1 MKKSKRTLCALLS
14 VLLLLML
21 GLAACSPA
29 QEGPADASATPAP
42 ASAAPGATNPPAD
55 KKTYDEHLT
64 LTWLM
69 AGIKSGGDYGGD
81 DWGRY
86 WLDTYNIDFDIIATT
101 IDVSDWDERLRV
113 WINSG
118 DMPDVAHA
126 EYPYGEIETYAS
138 QDAIY
143 RFPDDWKERWPN
155 LAKTQDDVP
164 IAAIA
169 EEKLGGTYCL
179 WRPVFSTN
187 RPSERLSYH
196 ALLYMRKDWL
206 EACGLEIKDTYSP
219 SELAEI
225 ARTFLEK
232 DPGNVGDSLVGL
244 SIRTYDLAKLW
255 PTTDFSQAC
264 NIGDGY
270 YQDETGTFQWAPADE
285 RTLESLKT
293 YQQMYK
299 EGVIDPEFY
308 TFTRYEGSQKFYVQ
322 GTSGIALEDGHA
334 ILITYIR
341 NGLTAQGLDPDEVL
355 HLAQLV
361 GEDGK
366 YHYREDANY
375 WGQVIFSPTI
385 SDEKFERAMDLLDFC
400 ATEEGQNLVN
410 MGFEGVDWERDENGN
425 YVSLLDPSIQGE
437 HLSVMAGKYPS
448 KDSYFGS
455 VVLTDDFAL
464 VSPNYSTEIQDTVRR
479 FYKLRDQ
486 LSDETTLL
494 PREYDYE
501 TLSSREKSQA
511 TMDLADEYAKLIL
524 KDGDLEQNWKAW
536 VAEKMAVVQPVLDQ
550 LNAN

>member
-1 MKKSKRTLCALLS
+1 MKEMKRVLCMLLS
-14 VLLLLML
+14 VLMLL
-21 GLAACSPA
+21 GLVACGQTPQGTQSN
-29 QEGPADASATPAP
+29 EASSAP
-42 ASAAPGATNPPAD
+42 ASAGDGPETPQATGE
-55 KKTYDEHLT
+55 KTYDEHLT
-64 LTWLM
+64 LSWLM
-69 AGIKSGGDYGGD
+69 AGIKSGGDYTAD
-81 DWGRY
+81 DWGRF
-86 WLDTYNIDFDIIATT
+86 WLEKFNIDFDIIATT
-101 IDVSDWDERLRV
+101 MDVSDWDERLRV

-126 EYPYGEIETYAS
+126 EYGFGEIQTYAA

-143 RFPDDWKERWPN
+143 RMPDNWKERWPN
-155 LAKTQDDVP
+155 LAKTQQDVP

-196 ALLYMRKDWL
+196 ALVYLRKDWL
-206 EACGLEIKDTYSP
+206 EACDLEVKDTYTP
-219 SELAEI
+219 SELEEI

-232 DPGNVGDSLVGL
+232 DPGNVGSNLVGM
-244 SIRTYDLAKLW
+244 SIRPYDLAKLW
-255 PTTDFSQAC
+255 PTTDFSPAC

-270 YQDETGTFQWAPADE
+270 YRDENGQFQWAPADQ
-285 RTLESLKT
+285 RTLEALKK
-293 YQQMYK
+293 YQQAYRD
-299 EGVIDPEFY
+299 GLIDPEFY
-308 TFTRYEGSQKFYVQ
+308 TYNRYQGSQKFYVQ

-334 ILITYIR
+334 IMITYIR
-341 NGLTAQGLDPDEVL
+341 SGLAAQGLNPDEVL
-355 HLAQLV
+355 QLAQLV

-375 WGQVIFSPTI
+375 WGQVIFNPNI
-385 SDEKFERAMDLLDFC
+385 SQEKFERAMDLLDFC
-400 ATEEGQNLVN
+400 ATQEGQNIIN
-410 MGFEGVDWERDENGN
+410 MGFEGIDWERDADGR

-464 VSPNYSTEIQDTVRR
+464 VSPNYSPEIQDTVRY
-479 FYKLRDQ
+479 FYKLRDE

-511 TMDLADEYAKLIL
+511 SMDLGDEYAKLIL
-524 KDGDLEQNWKAW
+524 KEGDLEENWKAW
-536 VAEKMAVVQPVLDQ
+536 VAEKMVVVQPVLDQ
-550 LNAN
+550 LNGK

>member
-1 MKKSKRTLCALLS
+1 MKEMKRVLCMLLS
-14 VLLLLML
+14 VLMLL
-21 GLAACSPA
+21 GLVACGQTPQGTQSN
-29 QEGPADASATPAP
+29 EASSAP
-42 ASAAPGATNPPAD
+42 ASAGDGPETPQATGE
-55 KKTYDEHLT
+55 KTYDEHLT
-64 LTWLM
+64 LSWLM
-69 AGIKSGGDYGGD
+69 AGIKSGGDYTAD
-81 DWGRY
+81 DWGRF
-86 WLDTYNIDFDIIATT
+86 WLEKFNIDFDIIATT
-101 IDVSDWDERLRV
+101 MDVSDWDERLRV

-126 EYPYGEIETYAS
+126 EYGFGEIQTYAA

-143 RFPDDWKERWPN
+143 RLPDNWKERWPN
-155 LAKTQDDVP
+155 LAKTQQDVP

-196 ALLYMRKDWL
+196 ALVYLRKDWL
-206 EACGLEIKDTYSP
+206 EACDLEVKDTYTP
-219 SELAEI
+219 SELEEI

-232 DPGNVGDSLVGL
+232 DPGNVGSNLVGM
-244 SIRTYDLAKLW
+244 SIRPYDLAKLW
-255 PTTDFSQAC
+255 PTTDFSPAC

-270 YQDETGTFQWAPADE
+270 YRDENGQFQWAPADQ
-285 RTLESLKT
+285 RTLDALKK
-293 YQQMYK
+293 YQQAYRD
-299 EGVIDPEFY
+299 GLIDPEFY
-308 TFTRYEGSQKFYVQ
+308 TYNRYQGSQKFYVQ

-341 NGLTAQGLDPDEVL
+341 NGLAAQGLNPDEVL
-355 HLAQLV
+355 QLAQLV

-375 WGQVIFSPTI
+375 WGQVIFNPNI
-385 SDEKFERAMDLLDFC
+385 SQEKFERAMDLLDFC
-400 ATEEGQNLVN
+400 ATQEGQNIIN
-410 MGFEGVDWERDENGN
+410 MGFEGIDWERDADGH

-464 VSPNYSTEIQDTVRR
+464 VSPNYSPEIQDTVRY
-479 FYKLRDQ
+479 FYKLRDE

-511 TMDLADEYAKLIL
+511 SMDLGDEYAKLIL
-524 KDGDLEQNWKAW
+524 KEGDLEENWKAW
-536 VAEKMAVVQPVLDQ
+536 VAEKMVVVQPVLDQ
-550 LNAN
+550 LNGK

>member
-1 MKKSKRTLCALLS
+1 MKEMKRVLCMLLS
-14 VLLLLML
+14 VLMLL
-21 GLAACSPA
+21 GLVACGQTPQGTQSN
-29 QEGPADASATPAP
+29 EASSAP
-42 ASAAPGATNPPAD
+42 ASAGDGPETPQATGE
-55 KKTYDEHLT
+55 KTYDEHLT
-64 LTWLM
+64 LSWLM
-69 AGIKSGGDYGGD
+69 AGIKSGGDYTAD
-81 DWGRY
+81 DWGRF
-86 WLDTYNIDFDIIATT
+86 WLEKFNIDFDIIATT
-101 IDVSDWDERLRV
+101 MDVSDWDERLRV

-126 EYPYGEIETYAS
+126 EYGFGEIQTYAA

-143 RFPDDWKERWPN
+143 RLPDNWKERWPN
-155 LAKTQDDVP
+155 LAKTQQDVP
-164 IAAIA
+164 MAAIA

-196 ALLYMRKDWL
+196 ALVYLRKDWL
-206 EACGLEIKDTYSP
+206 EACDLEVKDTYTP
-219 SELAEI
+219 SELEEI

-232 DPGNVGDSLVGL
+232 DPGNVGSNLVGM
-244 SIRTYDLAKLW
+244 SIRPYDLAKLW
-255 PTTDFSQAC
+255 PTTDFSPAC

-270 YQDETGTFQWAPADE
+270 YRDENGQFQWAPADQ
-285 RTLESLKT
+285 RTLDALKK
-293 YQQMYK
+293 YQQAYRD
-299 EGVIDPEFY
+299 GLIDPEFY
-308 TFTRYEGSQKFYVQ
+308 TYNRYQGSQKFYVQ

-341 NGLTAQGLDPDEVL
+341 NGLAAQGLNPDEVL
-355 HLAQLV
+355 QLAQLV

-375 WGQVIFSPTI
+375 WGQVIFNPNI
-385 SDEKFERAMDLLDFC
+385 SQEKFERAMDLLDFC
-400 ATEEGQNLVN
+400 ATQEGQNIIN
-410 MGFEGVDWERDENGN
+410 MGFEGIDWERDADGH

-464 VSPNYSTEIQDTVRR
+464 VSPNYSPEIQDTVRY
-479 FYKLRDQ
+479 FYKLRDE

-511 TMDLADEYAKLIL
+511 SMDLGDEYAKLIL
-524 KDGDLEQNWKAW
+524 KEGDLEENWKAW
-536 VAEKMAVVQPVLDQ
+536 VAEKMVVVQPVLDQ
-550 LNAN
+550 LNGK

>member
-1 MKKSKRTLCALLS
+1 MKKSTRTLCALLS
-14 VLLLLML
+14 GLLLLML
-21 GLAACSPA
+21 ALAACTPT
-29 QEGPADASATPAP
+29 QEGPGATDTPAP
-42 ASAAPGATNPPAD
+42 ASAPPSSSEEPGA

-64 LTWLM
+64 LSWLM
-69 AGIKSGGDYGGD
+69 AGIKSGGDYSGD

-126 EYPYGEIETYAS
+126 EYAYGEIETYAS

-143 RFPDDWKERWPN
+143 RLPDNWKERWPN

-196 ALLYMRKDWL
+196 ALLYMRKDWM
-206 EACGLEIKDTYSP
+206 EACGLELKDTYSP

-232 DPGNVGDSLVGL
+232 DPGNVGSSLVGL

-270 YQDETGTFQWAPADE
+270 YKDANGQFQWAPADE

-341 NGLTAQGLDPDEVL
+341 NGLIAQGLDPDKVL

-375 WGQVIFSPTI
+375 WGQVIFSPDI
-385 SDEKFERAMDLLDFC
+385 SDEKFERAMDILDFC
-400 ATEEGQNLVN
+400 STEEGQNLVN

-425 YVSLLDPSIQGE
+425 YVSLLDPAIQGD

-464 VSPNYSTEIQDTVRR
+464 VSPNYSTDIQDTVRR
-479 FYKLRDQ
+479 FYKLRDE

-524 KDGDLEQNWKAW
+524 KDGDLEENWKAW

-550 LNAN
+550 LNGK